1 MLHFTMT
8 DSLAAASSHV
18 EIDPPVIF
26 WLRLNLSKEKR
37 IIDVETVREIKE
49 KGLKRH

>member
-1 MLHFTMT
+1 MT

-26 WLRLNLSKEKR
+26 WLRSNLGKEKR
-37 IIDVETVREIKE
+37 IIIDVEAVREIKE
-49 KGLKRH
+49 KGLNRH